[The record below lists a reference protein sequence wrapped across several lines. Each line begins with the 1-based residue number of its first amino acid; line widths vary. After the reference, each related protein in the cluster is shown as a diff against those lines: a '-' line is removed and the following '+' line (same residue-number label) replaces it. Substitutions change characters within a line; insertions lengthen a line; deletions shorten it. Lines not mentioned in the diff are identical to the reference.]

1 LFHERMEKADV
12 QHWGFGSRICNS
24 LMHCLVERPKKSKI
38 CDFFINDFFR
48 MRSLTRQSALQRS
61 KSLRGHQRSTSTDLK
76 KKPLFKMMNQD
87 LQPKYEKMKCI
98 TMEVKRSNF
107 GRRGWIAKPIDE
119 NLDLKQL
126 QMNGTFE
133 KLIGDLRVMELSG
146 QEIPNLVTVRL
157 DV

>member
-1 LFHERMEKADV
+1 
-12 QHWGFGSRICNS
+12 
-24 LMHCLVERPKKSKI
+24 
-38 CDFFINDFFR
+38 
-48 MRSLTRQSALQRS
+48 
-61 KSLRGHQRSTSTDLK
+61 
-76 KKPLFKMMNQD
+76 MMNQD